1 VRIAAVGAAVARLRF
16 DIRGPSAQKST
27 GTAVFAAKKTQP
39 VRRDGGHASKFW
51 NYGNFDDNTIN

>member
-1 VRIAAVGAAVARLRF
+1 LRPSEGQGRGPDF

-27 GTAVFAAKKTQP
+27 GNAVFAAKKTQP
-39 VRRDGGHASKFW
+39 VRRDAGHASKFW